1 MKPSDTRHLP
11 HKTLALTTM
20 GLGCAQMGNLYRLTS
35 YEECKGAFDQAW
47 ERGIR
52 YFDTAPHYGHS
63 RSELRLGTMLADK
76 PRKDYVVSTKVGRLM
91 VPDAGIG
98 DEANGFINP
107 LPFRGVYDYS
117 SDGILRSFEDSQKRL
132 GVIDP
137 DILYIHDIGTV
148 THGEKNAHYWSQL
161 THGGGFKALQSL
173 KEQGLVKAIGLG
185 VNEWE
190 VVRDAMAETQID
202 IAMLAGRYTLLEQQS
217 LDFMDDCVK
226 AGTAIVIA
234 GAFNSGILAGN
245 RKFNYEDAPANL
257 LKRVEALERL
267 CGEMNVSLQAAALQ
281 FPAFH
286 PAVVSVVSGAR
297 NGAQMAANVDWFEQ
311 VIPTEF
317 WSALQSQSLIAAN
330 APLPTALT

>member
-11 HKTLALTTM
+11 KTTFALTAM

-35 YEECKGAFDQAW
+35 YDECKGAFDQAW

-63 RSELRLGTMLADK
+63 RSELRLGTMLGDK

-91 VPDAGIG
+91 VPDTSVG

-117 SDGILRSFEDSQKRL
+117 ADGILRSFEDSQKRL

-148 THGEKNAHYWSQL
+148 THGERNAHYWAQL
-161 THGGGFKALQSL
+161 TQGGGFKALHSL

-190 VVRDAMAETQID
+190 VVRDAMAVTEID
-202 IAMLAGRYTLLEQQS
+202 VAMLAGRYTLLEQQS
-217 LDFMDDCVK
+217 LGFMNDCAK

-245 RKFNYEDAPANL
+245 RKFNYEDAPADL
-257 LKRVEALERL
+257 LKRVAALASL
-267 CGEMNVSLQAAALQ
+267 CEEMGVGLQAVALQ
-281 FPAFH
+281 FPIHH
-286 PAVVSVVSGAR
+286 PAVVSIVSGAR
-297 NGAQMAANVDWFEQ
+297 NGAQIAANVDWFEQ
-311 VIPTEF
+311 AIPDDFWRALKARGLIDENAPIPTDG
-317 WSALQSQSLIAAN
+317 A
-330 APLPTALT
+330 